1 LMRLVLDASV
11 AIASL
16 RPSEPDY
23 AAARARVRRIVNG
36 DDVAVVPSLF
46 ISEVAGA
53 LVRLGFDPTTVDA
66 FVAALTAAP
75 NEVVT
80 IGPKRAHAA
89 ARVAVATKLRG
100 ADAMYVWLA
109 AREAVP
115 VCTLDREILAR
126 GGAACQVQRP

>member
-1 LMRLVLDASV
+1 
-11 AIASL
+11 
-16 RPSEPDY
+16 
-23 AAARARVRRIVNG
+23 
-36 DDVAVVPSLF
+36 
-46 ISEVAGA
+46 
-53 LVRLGFDPTTVDA
+53 VRLGFDPTTVDA
-66 FVAALTAAP
+66 FIAALTEAP

>member
-1 LMRLVLDASV
+1 MRLVLDASV

-16 RPSEPDY
+16 RPSEPEH
-23 AAARARVRRIVNG
+23 AAARARVRRIANG

-46 ISEVAGA
+46 IAEVAGA

-66 FVAALTAAP
+66 FIAALTGAP
-75 NEVVT
+75 HEVVT
-80 IGPKRAHAA
+80 IGPKRAHAV

-100 ADAMYVWLA
+100 ADALYVWLA

-115 VCTLDREILAR
+115 VCTLDREIIAR
-126 GGAACQVQRP
+126 GGVACQVLRP

>member
-1 LMRLVLDASV
+1 MRLVLDASV

-16 RPSEPDY
+16 RPNEPEH
-23 AAARARVRRIVNG
+23 AAARARVRRIASG

-46 ISEVAGA
+46 IAEVAGA
-53 LVRLGFDPTTVDA
+53 LARLGFDPTTVDS
-66 FVAALTAAP
+66 FIAALTGAP
-75 NEVVT
+75 HEVVT

-100 ADAMYVWLA
+100 AAAIYVWLA

-115 VCTLDREILAR
+115 VCTLDGEILAR
-126 GGAACQVQRP
+126 GGVACQVLRP